1 METITHEA
9 RELELYIDNTAEL
22 YRQQTVPIQ
31 RNLSKKFKAGKYD
44 HEKAKKLWGY
54 LAEEGAKRYCK
65 EFADGRDWFKV
76 FDVASRKE
84 CACALADSWKS
95 EMECGNFHD

>member
-1 METITHEA
+1 MTHEA

-31 RNLSKKFKAGKYD
+31 KNLSKKWKAGKYD

-54 LAEEGAKRYCK
+54 LAESGAKLYVK
-65 EFADGRDWFKV
+65 EHCSSSDKWHDIFSVAD
-76 FDVASRKE
+76 RKE
-84 CACALADSWKS
+84 CASALADSWKA
-95 EMECGNFHD
+95 EMACGNFHD